1 MKFLSTTAPKTLA
14 IVINLLVSGIG
25 VTTAPHMAIAQE
37 MKMPRTISINGHGE
51 ISVVP
56 NLASVSIG
64 VTSNG
69 KTANEALAQNT
80 KAMQQVFAAL
90 KTAGIADTDIQTSN
104 FSVNPRLIYPQDG
117 SNKPPVVDGYDV
129 NNQVTV
135 IVRKLDM
142 LGGLLD
148 QMVNA
153 GSNQINGINFTVDNA
168 DKILDS
174 ARTQAV
180 ADARRK
186 AEIYAQAAGVKLGRV
201 ISISEGAAY
210 QPPPVMYSRAK
221 ADMAGAPAPIA
232 QGEQTLSMDVSL
244 VWELE

>member
-1 MKFLSTTAPKTLA
+1 MKFFSTSALAITLLTSGMGAITAPQ
-14 IVINLLVSGIG
+14 
-25 VTTAPHMAIAQE
+25 MATAQE
-37 MKMPRTISINGHGE
+37 MKIPRTIAINGHGE

-56 NLASVSIG
+56 NLASVNIG

-69 KTANEALAQNT
+69 KTAGEALAENT
-80 KAMQQVFAAL
+80 KAMQQVFATL
-90 KTAGIADTDIQTSN
+90 KSSGIAETDIQTSN

-129 NNQVTV
+129 NNTVTV
-135 IVRKLDM
+135 TVRKLDT

-148 QMVNA
+148 QVVSA

-186 AEIYAQAAGVKLGRV
+186 ADIYAQAAGVKLGRI
-201 ISISEGAAY
+201 ISISEGGAY
-210 QPPPVMYSRAK
+210 QPPPVVFARAK
-221 ADMAGAPAPIA
+221 ASMEQAPAPMA

>member
-1 MKFLSTTAPKTLA
+1 MKFFSTSAL
-14 IVINLLVSGIG
+14 VISLMVSGIG

-37 MKMPRTISINGHGE
+37 MKMLRTISINGHGE

-148 QMVNA
+148 QVVNS
-153 GSNQINGINFTVDNA
+153 GSNQINGVSFSVDNA

-201 ISISEGAAY
+201 ISISEGATY
-210 QPPPVMYSRAK
+210 QPPPVVFARAK
-221 ADMAGAPAPIA
+221 ASMEQAPAPMA
-232 QGEQTLSMDVSL
+232 QGEQTLSMDISL

>member
-1 MKFLSTTAPKTLA
+1 MKFFSTSAL
-14 IVINLLVSGIG
+14 VISLMVSGIG

-37 MKMPRTISINGHGE
+37 MKMLRTISINGHGE

-135 IVRKLDM
+135 IVRKIEM

-148 QMVNA
+148 QVVSA
-153 GSNQINGINFTVDNA
+153 GSNQINGVSFSVDNA

-201 ISISEGAAY
+201 ISISEGATY
-210 QPPPVMYSRAK
+210 QPPPVVFARAK
-221 ADMAGAPAPIA
+221 ASMEQAPAPMA
-232 QGEQTLSMDVSL
+232 QGEQTLSMDISL

>member
-1 MKFLSTTAPKTLA
+1 MKFLSTSAL
-14 IVINLLVSGIG
+14 IINLLVSGIG

-37 MKMPRTISINGHGE
+37 MKMPRKISINGHGE

-148 QMVNA
+148 QMVSA
-153 GSNQINGINFTVDNA
+153 GSNQINGVSFSVDNA

-186 AEIYAQAAGVKLGRV
+186 AEIYAQAAGVKLGRI
-201 ISISEGAAY
+201 ISISEGGAY
-210 QPPPVMYSRAK
+210 QPPPVVFARAK
-221 ADMAGAPAPIA
+221 AAMDQAAAPMA
-232 QGEQTLSMDVSL
+232 QGEQSLSMDVSL

>member
-1 MKFLSTTAPKTLA
+1 MNILSTSAL
-14 IVINLLVSGIG
+14 VITLLVSGIG
-25 VTTAPHMAIAQE
+25 TITAPQMAIAQE
-37 MKMPRTISINGHGE
+37 MKMPRTIAINGHGE

-56 NLASVSIG
+56 NLASVNIG

-69 KTANEALAQNT
+69 KTAGEALDQNT
-80 KAMQQVFAAL
+80 KAMQQVFATL
-90 KTAGIADTDIQTSN
+90 KAAGIAETDIQTSN

-129 NNQVTV
+129 NNTVTV
-135 IVRKLDM
+135 LVRKLDM

-148 QMVNA
+148 QVVSA

-210 QPPPVMYSRAK
+210 QPPPVMYTRAK

-232 QGEQTLSMDVSL
+232 QGEQTLSMDVAL

>member
-1 MKFLSTTAPKTLA
+1 MKFLSTSAFVITL
-14 IVINLLVSGIG
+14 IVSGIG
-25 VTTAPHMAIAQE
+25 ASTAPHMATAQE

-56 NLASVSIG
+56 NLASINIG

-69 KTANEALAQNT
+69 KTAGDALAQNT
-80 KAMQQVFAAL
+80 KAMQQVFATL
-90 KTAGIADTDIQTSN
+90 KSAGIAETDIQTSN

-129 NNQVTV
+129 NNTVTV
-135 IVRKLDM
+135 LVRKLDM
-142 LGGLLD
+142 LGSLLD
-148 QMVNA
+148 QVVNA
-153 GSNQINGINFTVDNA
+153 GSNQINGINFTVENA
-168 DKILDS
+168 DQILDS

-210 QPPPVMYSRAK
+210 QPPPVVFTRAK
-221 ADMAGAPAPIA
+221 TAMEQAPAPMA
-232 QGEQTLSMDVSL
+232 QGEQTLSTDVSL